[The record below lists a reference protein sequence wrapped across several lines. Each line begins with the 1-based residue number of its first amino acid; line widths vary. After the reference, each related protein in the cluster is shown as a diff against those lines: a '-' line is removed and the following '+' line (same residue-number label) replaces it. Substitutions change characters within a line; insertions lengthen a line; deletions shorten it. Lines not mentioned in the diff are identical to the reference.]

1 MITVYVKEQSW
12 IARIAAR
19 VLKTRR
25 VAIVINRTIHLH
37 NTSRID
43 FTGSRSWL
51 LHELKHVAQYEQYGT
66 IWFILLYLY
75 ESMRKGYINNRFEVE
90 ARAAEHDTTV
100 LNKYKLL

>member
-12 IARIAAR
+12 IAGIAAT

-37 NTSRID
+37 NTTQKD
-43 FTGSRSWL
+43 FVNNKPWL

-66 IWFILLYLY
+66 VRFILLYLY
-75 ESMRKGYINNRFEVE
+75 ESVRKGYANNRFEVE
-90 ARAAEHDTTV
+90 ARTAEYDTAA
-100 LNKYKLL
+100 LNKYMLL